1 MVVVK
6 QMTITMN
13 QLTDDNYYSTNDL
26 ALTTTLSLWCPIE
39 DIDRSNP
46 RKAFF
51 IFRKTSE
58 LEKLIDQYFRNEIKI
73 SPQVYFN
80 QLRVVKARLYANG

>member
-1 MVVVK
+1 
-6 QMTITMN
+6 MN
-13 QLTDDNYYSTNDL
+13 QLLNDDYYSTSD
-26 ALTTTLSLWCPIE
+26 LSLATTISLFYPIE

-46 RKAFF
+46 RKALF
-51 IFRKTSE
+51 IFKKTPE

-80 QLRVVKARLYANG
+80 QLRVVKARLYANE

>member
-1 MVVVK
+1 
-6 QMTITMN
+6 MTQQELN
-13 QLTDDNYYSTNDL
+13 KNYYQTSDL
-26 ALTTTLSLWCPIE
+26 SLATTLSLWFPIE

-51 IFRKTSE
+51 IFRKTPE

-80 QLRVVKARLYANG
+80 QLRVIKARLYANE

>member
-1 MVVVK
+1 
-6 QMTITMN
+6 MN
-13 QLTDDNYYSTNDL
+13 TLNNDYYSTSDL
-26 ALTTTLSLWCPIE
+26 SLATTLSLWCPIE

-46 RKAFF
+46 RKALF
-51 IFRKTSE
+51 IFQNT
-58 LEKLIDQYFRNEIKI
+58 EKLQDLVAEYYRDEIKV